1 MNLSDR
7 INAFQKLGF
16 FFRDLVEKK
25 NHSVFKKI
33 SIENEFFIKES
44 IIQALLSI
52 SNLLKKSKIEQWI
65 YSYDLSLLTKY
76 KNVGVF
82 LAGNIPLVGFHDFL
96 CVLLL
101 NHKFIGKLSAKDSI
115 LFNFLV
121 EQLLIIEPRFK
132 SKIFFQSNIFHSD
145 IFLCTGNDF
154 SAKYFDFKLNSKP
167 RIIRDSKTSIA
178 ILDGDETTQH
188 IRLLMKDVFL
198 YFGLGCRNVSKLYI
212 PRNYDI
218 QSIKKYFIDYNH
230 LLNYSFYFDNYI
242 YYKSI
247 YTLKKQTFLDFGSLL
262 LLESEELFSPISVLY
277 YEYYDEESDISLDF
291 SKIQCIVSRNN
302 NDNSIFFGESQKPSL
317 YDYADNIDTIDFLL
331 KN

>member
-16 FFRDLVEKK
+16 FCRDLVEKK
-25 NHSVFKKI
+25 NHSVFQKA
-33 SIENEFFIKES
+33 SLENEFFTKES

-52 SNLLKKSKIEQWI
+52 SNFLTRSEIEKWI
-65 YSYDLSLLTKY
+65 YSNDLSMLTKS

-96 CVLLL
+96 CVLIL
-101 NHKFIGKLSAKDSI
+101 NHKFIGKLSSKDSV
-115 LFNFLV
+115 LFTYLV
-121 EQLLIIEPRFK
+121 ERLLIIEPRFK
-132 SKIFFQSNIFHSD
+132 SKIFFHSNIFHSD
-145 IFLCTGNDF
+145 IFICTGNDF
-154 SAKYFDFKLNSKP
+154 SAKHFDFNLPSKP

-178 ILDGDETTQH
+178 ILDGNETKQH
-188 IRLLMKDVFL
+188 IALLMKDIFL

-218 QSIKKYFIDYNH
+218 QSMKKYFLAYNH
-230 LLNYSFYFDNYI
+230 LLKHSFYFDNYR
-242 YYKSI
+242 YYKTI
-247 YTLKKQTFLDFGSLL
+247 YALKKEFFLDFESIMLL
-262 LLESEELFSPISVLY
+262 DSKELFSPISVLL
-277 YEYYDEESDISLDF
+277 YEYYDKGDSISLDF
-291 SKIQCIVSRNN
+291 SKIQCVISKVKNY
-302 NDNSIFFGESQKPSL
+302 DAIFFGQSQNPSL